1 MTPEEAT
8 ILQSLDRVVWLPAT
22 QTLLKPAIDRVRK
35 ELADRREFVMTWEAI
50 PLESFDTKLPPQI
63 ASAWIF
69 ILRAGANTGAE
80 RHPNSHQRMMSYL
93 GMGDMQ
99 TRKTEGAPWKSNILA
114 GDRKLPLEKRWISIP
129 QNVWHQPV
137 ISPAE
142 DWVVVSF
149 HTVPAEELI
158 EERPSAEHGTG
169 PKQKR
174 YLG

>member
-1 MTPEEAT
+1 MSLEETT
-8 ILQSLDRVVWLPAT
+8 ILQSLDRVVWSPAT
-22 QTLLKPAIDRVRK
+22 QTLLEPVVDRVYK
-35 ELADRREFVMTWEAI
+35 QLADRTESVMTWDAI
-50 PLESFDTKLPPQI
+50 PLSRFGTNLPPQI

-69 ILRAGANTGAE
+69 VLRAGANTGAE

-93 GMGDMQ
+93 GTGDMQ
-99 TRKTEGAPWKSNILA
+99 VRESEDEDWKSNILV
-114 GDRKLPLEKRWISIP
+114 GDRNLPLEQRWISIP

-137 ISPAE
+137 IFPDA

-158 EERPSAEHGTG
+158 EERPEAEHRAGT
-169 PKQKR
+169 KQKR